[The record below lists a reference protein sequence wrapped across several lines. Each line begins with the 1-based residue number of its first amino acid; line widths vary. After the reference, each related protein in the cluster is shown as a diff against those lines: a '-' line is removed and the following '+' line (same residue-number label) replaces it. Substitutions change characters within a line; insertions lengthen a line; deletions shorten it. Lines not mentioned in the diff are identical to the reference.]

1 MATKTAAKKK
11 AKVTAV
17 ATVKKEKGAKKD
29 LWIGSQ
35 KLMEPVIAGS
45 LEAKKREI
53 VRMTARVLDVS
64 PFGVNI
70 LGSVP
75 YINKLGLGQKSNQY
89 GKGEDTFVY
98 NWVQRALNDTDKA
111 ICECKIVRKG
121 KDITDWVTGECSPV
135 TMKMGTL
142 KGYQNHM
149 AQTRAKNRA
158 ILEAYGV
165 RIHEDMISNIAA
177 GMESE
182 TFTQA
187 QGIALA
193 DHVGR
198 VSSSSVEEMELEK
211 NQKADPIPQALF
223 TMPPQVDGPDGEPTY
238 ICEKC
243 KDPVSEQEALFSK
256 RIYKKV
262 LCRDHQL
269 KAKAVLAGKRK

>member
-1 MATKTAAKKK
+1 MANKTVVKKK
-11 AKVTAV
+11 STAV
-17 ATVKKEKGAKKD
+17 VVVKKGDKKKD
-29 LWIGSQ
+29 LWLGAQSFMEPVVAGSQ
-35 KLMEPVIAGS
+35 K
-45 LEAKKREI
+45 AKEREI
-53 VRMTARVLDVS
+53 IKMTARVLDVS

-89 GKGEDTFVY
+89 GKGSDIFVY

-111 ICECKIVRKG
+111 ICECKITRNG
-121 KDITDWVTGECSPV
+121 KDITDWITGECSPV

-165 RIHEDMISNIAA
+165 RIHEDMINNIAV
-177 GMESE
+177 GMNNN
-182 TFTQA
+182 TFTPA

-198 VSSSSVEEMELEK
+198 ASSTSSEEMELEK
-211 NQKADPIPQALF
+211 NHKSDPLPPALF

-238 ICEKC
+238 LCEKC
-243 KDPVSEQEALFSK
+243 QTPVSEQEALFSK
-256 RIYKKV
+256 KVYKKV

-269 KAKAVLAGKRK
+269 KAKAVLSAKKK